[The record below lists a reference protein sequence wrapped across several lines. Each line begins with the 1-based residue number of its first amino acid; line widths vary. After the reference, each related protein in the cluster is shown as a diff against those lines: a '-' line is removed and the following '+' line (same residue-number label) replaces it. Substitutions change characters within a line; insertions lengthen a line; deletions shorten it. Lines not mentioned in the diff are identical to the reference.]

1 VNASADFDRTTETVE
16 IPRPPDRGPWLL
28 EIASPEASEVVRLD
42 EGRELVLGSG
52 PGADLRLADPAV
64 SARHCAVRSGDG
76 GVEVSDL
83 GSKNGVRLGA
93 ARLASLLLCGEGTS
107 FVIGQTSVT
116 IRKQGD
122 DDDGDDAPAIPNL
135 VGRSIAMQRV
145 RREIARHARTRA
157 AVLIQGE
164 SGSGKDVVAQ
174 ALHALSGRSGA
185 YVPLNAGAFP
195 DSLADAELFGHRR
208 GAYTGA
214 VSGRAGAFE
223 LAHRGTLF
231 LDEVGELSHAVQVK
245 LLRVVEDGAVR
256 PIGASDSLRVDVRL
270 VAASWAR
277 LDERVREGSFRADLF
292 HRLSTVTIELPPLR
306 RRKSDIPALSRVL
319 LSRLKD
325 DVGERRLTGAAL
337 ARLLEYAW
345 PGNVRELSAVLY
357 RSAVTAP
364 DIDIDAHHVV
374 LPEDPRALTAKARA
388 APERALE
395 LLRAYGGNVSAA
407 SRAAG
412 VPRSTFRAW
421 LARCEKDA
429 QNRPNT
435 ASPPDAGV
443 AHGTT
448 ATSGTAEAPLAVS
461 PVLGAVVK

>member
-1 VNASADFDRTTETVE
+1 VSDLCLFDGSTETVE
-16 IPRPPDRGPWLL
+16 IQRPNAEGPWFL
-28 EIASPEASEVVRLD
+28 EIASPDASEVVALPA
-42 EGRELVLGSG
+42 GRELVLGSG
-52 PGADLRLADPAV
+52 PLADLRVSDPAV
-64 SARHCAVRSGDG
+64 SARHCAVRLGER

-116 IRKQGD
+116 IGKQR
-122 DDDGDDAPAIPNL
+122 GDDADDEGPTIPTL
-135 VGRSIAMQRV
+135 IGRSLAMRRV

-174 ALHALSGRSGA
+174 ALHALSGRPGA

-214 VSGRAGAFE
+214 VSGREGAFQ

-231 LDEVGELSHAVQVK
+231 LDEVGELSPAVQVK
-245 LLRVVEDGAVR
+245 LLRVVEDGTVR
-256 PIGASDSLRVDVRL
+256 PIGASEALHVDVRL

-277 LDERVREGSFRADLF
+277 LGERVRDGRFRADLF

-306 RRKSDIPALSRVL
+306 RRKSDIAALSRVL
-319 LSRLKD
+319 LARLRD
-325 DVGERRLTGAAL
+325 DVGEKRLTGAAL

-357 RSAVTAP
+357 RSAVAAP
-364 DIDIDAHHVV
+364 DVDIDAPHVA
-374 LPEDPRALTAKARA
+374 LPDDTSSVRTPRAG
-388 APERALE
+388 PERALE
-395 LLRAYGGNVSAA
+395 LLGEHRGNVSAA

-421 LARCEKDA
+421 LARSEIDA
-429 QNRPNT
+429 QKRPKA
-435 ASPPDAGV
+435 ASPPEAGV

-448 ATSGTAEAPLAVS
+448 ATAGPDAASCAAS

>member
-1 VNASADFDRTTETVE
+1 MTDRTVVDPSGETVE
-16 IPRPPDRGPWLL
+16 IPHPRDRGPWLL
-28 EIASPEASEVVRLD
+28 EIASPDASEVVRLD
-42 EGRELVLGSG
+42 AGRELVLGSG
-52 PGADLRLADPAV
+52 PAADLRLPDPAV
-64 SARHCAVRSGDG
+64 SARHCAVRLGEA

-83 GSKNGVRLGA
+83 GSKNGVRLGG

-116 IRKQGD
+116 IRKQR
-122 DDDGDDAPAIPNL
+122 DDDGEDDGPSIPTL
-135 VGRSIAMQRV
+135 VGRSLAMREV

-157 AVLIQGE
+157 AVLIQDE

-174 ALHALSGRSGA
+174 ALHALSGRTGA

-214 VSGRAGAFE
+214 VTGRAGAFE

-231 LDEVGELSHAVQVK
+231 LDEVGELSPAVQVK
-245 LLRVVEDGAVR
+245 LLRVVEDGTVR
-256 PIGASDSLRVDVRL
+256 PIGGSDSLRADVRL
-270 VAASWAR
+270 VAASWVR
-277 LDERVREGSFRADLF
+277 LDERVAEGTFRADLF

-306 RRKSDIPALSRVL
+306 RRKSDIAALSRL
-319 LSRLKD
+319 LLARLRE
-325 DVGERRLTGAAL
+325 DVGEKQLTGAAL

-357 RSAVTAP
+357 RSAVAAP
-364 DIDIDAHHVV
+364 GAEIDSCHVG
-374 LPEDPRALTAKARA
+374 LPEDGRLGAQKPRA
-388 APERALE
+388 APERASE
-395 LLRAYGGNVSAA
+395 LLGEHCGNVSAA

-435 ASPPDAGV
+435 ANPPESGV
-443 AHGTT
+443 AQGST
-448 ATSGTAEAPLAVS
+448 ATSGADDASVAVE
-461 PVLGAVVK
+461 PAFGAVVK

>member
-1 VNASADFDRTTETVE
+1 L
-16 IPRPPDRGPWLL
+16 P
-28 EIASPEASEVVRLD
+28 
-42 EGRELVLGSG
+42 
-52 PGADLRLADPAV
+52 DPAV
-64 SARHCAVRSGDG
+64 SARHCSVRLGDA

-93 ARLASLLLCGEGTS
+93 ARLASVLLCGEGTS

-116 IRKQGD
+116 IRKQAD
-122 DDDGDDAPAIPNL
+122 DDDRDDAPAIPNL
-135 VGRSIAMQRV
+135 VGRSLAMQRV

-157 AVLIQGE
+157 AVLLQGE

-174 ALHALSGRSGA
+174 ALHTLSGRSGA

-231 LDEVGELSHAVQVK
+231 LDEVGELSPAVQVK

-292 HRLSTVTIELPPLR
+292 HRLSTATIELPPLR

-325 DVGERRLTGAAL
+325 DVGEKRLTGAAL
-337 ARLLEYAW
+337 ARLLEYGW

-364 DIDIDAHHVV
+364 GVEIDASHVA
-374 LPEDPRALTAKARA
+374 LPEECRAALARTRP
-388 APERALE
+388 APERARE
-395 LLRAYGGNVSAA
+395 LLDVHGGNVSAA

-429 QNRPNT
+429 QKRPNT
-435 ASPPDAGV
+435 ASPPEAVV
-443 AHGTT
+443 AHGST
-448 ATSGTAEAPLAVS
+448 ATSGDEEASLAAA
-461 PVLGAVVK
+461 PVFGAVVK

>member
-1 VNASADFDRTTETVE
+1 VE
-16 IPRPPDRGPWLL
+16 IPRPRQAGPWLL
-28 EIASPEASEVVRLD
+28 EIASPEASEVVRLS
-42 EGRELVLGSG
+42 EERPLVLGSG
-52 PGADLRLADPAV
+52 PMADLRLADPAV
-64 SARHCAVRSGDG
+64 SARHCAVRLGEQ

-93 ARLASLLLCGEGTS
+93 ARLASLLLCGDGTS

-116 IRKQGD
+116 IRRLRHD
-122 DDDGDDAPAIPNL
+122 DDAPDPDTRSRRDDDAPVIPGL
-135 VGRSIAMQRV
+135 VGRSLAMQSV

-157 AVLIQGE
+157 AVLLQGE

-174 ALHALSGRSGA
+174 ALHALSGRTGT

-214 VSGRAGAFE
+214 VASRAGAFE

-231 LDEVGELSHAVQVK
+231 LDEVGELSPAVQVK

-256 PIGASDSLRVDVRL
+256 PIGATESFSVDVRL

-277 LDERVREGSFRADLF
+277 LDERVRQGGFRADLF

-306 RRKSDIPALSRVL
+306 RRKSDILALSRVL
-319 LSRLKD
+319 LSRWER
-325 DVGERRLTGAAL
+325 DVGEKRLSGAAL

-364 DIDIDAHHVV
+364 GPEIDASHVD
-374 LPEDPRALTAKARA
+374 LPEDARGAATATRAV
-388 APERALE
+388 PERARE
-395 LLRAYGGNVSAA
+395 LLDEHCGNVSAA
-407 SRAAG
+407 ARAAG

-421 LARCEKDA
+421 IARA
-429 QNRPNT
+429 QNCPNT
-435 ASPPDAGV
+435 ATPPEAGV
-443 AHGTT
+443 AQGTT
-448 ATSGTAEAPLAVS
+448 ATDGAAGLPRAALPAF
-461 PVLGAVVK
+461 GAVVK